1 MGREGEIDPIFTYN
15 FLCMSDKSEMNI
27 ELSKELDFLPKC
39 LKCNKTMI
47 LKYSINNDGD
57 IWMNS
62 AIMHD

>member
-15 FLCMSDKSEMNI
+15 FLCMSDRSEMNI
-27 ELSKELDFLPKC
+27 ELSRELDFLPKC